1 MKKFFQLALFSF
13 LIIIG
18 IFFYNNYFKSNKLV
32 KKIDKIKKDQVLIDG
47 QNNLIKNLKYKV
59 KFENDSQYIITANS
73 GELIYEQEI
82 EIVKMNKVVAK
93 FTDENNISLKIKSDN
108 ANYDN
113 FYYNTKFFNNV
124 EIEYLDNIIN
134 SDNLDLIFTDNIVKI
149 YNNVV
154 YEGLQGSAKA
164 DNVKIDLNTK
174 RIEIFMNNTDNKV
187 EVLSK

>member
-154 YEGLQGSAKA
+154 YEGLHGSAKA

>member
-18 IFFYNNYFKSNKLV
+18 IFFYNNYFKSNKIV